1 MATLLARL
9 SALQDHAGAEFVIE
23 GWTPLTVSST
33 SAGRSGS
40 HLKKHVSELRWLCS
54 ADVLELAVD
63 LVEPL
68 QRGAGHHLS
77 GRVSRQF
84 TLNVRN
90 GWKADIARP
99 SPPMQYS
106 ARWTKLKCE

>member
-68 QRGAGHHLS
+68 QRGACHQFLVVS
-77 GRVSRQF
+77 GLAEQVIISRDEYPAN
-84 TLNVRN
+84 L
-90 GWKADIARP
+90 P
-99 SPPMQYS
+99 
-106 ARWTKLKCE
+106 